1 MNLRR
6 RRDIVIK
13 PADKGSTVV
22 VISKEDYINKV
33 QQQLNDTNYY
43 QKLNKDPTSSY
54 ITEIRRVVTMMFD
67 KGLINKNTKN
77 FLIPDSPRIARL
89 YLLPKL
95 HKPGVPGRPI
105 VSSNGSP
112 TENISRF
119 VDHFL
124 RPCTAGIPS
133 YIRDTTDFLNKL
145 KE

>member
-54 ITEIRRVVTMMFD
+54 ITEIRRIMTMMFD

-95 HKPGVPGRPI
+95 HNPV
-105 VSSNGSP
+105 
-112 TENISRF
+112 F
-119 VDHFL
+119 QVD
-124 RPCTAGIPS
+124 P
-133 YIRDTTDFLNKL
+133 
-145 KE
+145 